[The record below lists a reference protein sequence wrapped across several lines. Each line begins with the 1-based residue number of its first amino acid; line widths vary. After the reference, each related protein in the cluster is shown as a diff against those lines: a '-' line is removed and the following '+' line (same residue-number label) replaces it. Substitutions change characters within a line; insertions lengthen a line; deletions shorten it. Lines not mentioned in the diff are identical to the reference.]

1 MADIP
6 LMLKVERV
14 LAFIQWIAKTKSI
27 SNDEAAS
34 YFIVFRETNKEASDA
49 LLNEY
54 LRASN

>member
-6 LMLKVERV
+6 LILKVERV
-14 LAFIQWIAKTKSI
+14 VAFIQWIAKTKSI

-34 YFIVFRETNKEASDA
+34 YFIVLRESDKAASDA